1 MSLEP
6 LRVLLQAGPRGVAL
20 DLLPYP
26 KLLGIVLDGG
36 GDEVRLRMPFAEAL
50 IGAPERLHGG
60 AIAGLLELAGMAAL
74 LLALPED
81 EPLPRFKPLT
91 ATVDYL
97 RAGAMRDT
105 YAEATITRLGRRV
118 ANLSAVAWQYDHT
131 RPIATAKLN
140 IILARVSES

>member
-6 LRVLLQAGPRGVAL
+6 LRDLLRSGARGVAL

-26 KLLGIVLDGG
+26 ALLGVVLDGG
-36 GDEVRLRMPFAEAL
+36 GDDVRLRMPFADAL
-50 IGAPERLHGG
+50 VGAPERLHGG
-60 AIAGLLELAGMAAL
+60 AIAGLLELAGMATL
-74 LLALPED
+74 LLALPDD

-105 YAEATITRLGRRV
+105 FAEATITRLGRRI

-140 IILARVSES
+140 IILARG